1 MAETENKIEALEQE
15 AVKEVSEANAANPMA
30 DAPKKNAVAAEPN
43 HLKNDAEDLGAAVV
57 KPTDSNPDATKKVKQ
72 VSGQAPQKSQGS
84 ADPMPKLSGHNTKL
98 EGAEAEEGSEEI
110 KEGEM
115 PKAALDA
122 LKKHKEK
129 SEDKEPAKDK
139 KEVEETLDAG
149 EDSKMADKK
158 KEVNRKTANISAS
171 YGMKSASYKMK
182 KEEVDEH
189 VDALIAGQD
198 DLSEEFKTKAATVFE
213 SAVNSKVKEI
223 AESMEVEVKETYEQ
237 DIATAKEEL
246 TEKVDSYLSYVV
258 EEWMKENEIALER
271 GIKGEIAEDFI
282 TGLKKLFAEHY
293 IDVPDERYNV
303 LEDQA
308 AKIESLEKKLNEQ
321 IEKNVELNK
330 ENAVKSRKEIMAEVA
345 SDLADTSKEKF
356 AKLAEEIEWSDADS
370 FKSKCETIKESYFGV
385 KKEEVKDELHD
396 VAAGD
401 EASNEDL
408 SKAMAAY
415 TAAISK
421 TKDIK
426 IS

>member
-1 MAETENKIEALEQE
+1 MADTENKLEALEQE
-15 AVKEVSEANAANPMA
+15 VVEASANPQA
-30 DAPKKNAVAAEPN
+30 DAPKKNAVAAEPSKLSN
-43 HLKNDAEDLGAAVV
+43 EAEDLGAAVV

-72 VSGQAPQKSQGS
+72 VSGDAQQKSQGA
-84 ADPMPKLSGHNTKL
+84 ADPMPKLDSKMPGKAMEET
-98 EGAEAEEGSEEI
+98 EAEEGSEEI

-129 SEDKEPAKDK
+129 SEDKDADKKDEKEVKEMDMPKDDMKKDK
-139 KEVEETLDAG
+139 KPVNAMM
-149 EDSKMADKK
+149 KM
-158 KEVNRKTANISAS
+158 
-171 YGMKSASYKMK
+171 ASYKMK

-189 VDALIAGQD
+189 MNALVAGQD

-223 AESMEVEVKETYEQ
+223 AEAMEADVQTNYEQ
-237 DIATAKEEL
+237 DVAKAKEEL

-282 TGLKKLFAEHY
+282 SGLKKLFAEHY
-293 IDVPDERYNV
+293 IDVPDEKYNV

-308 AKIESLEKKLNEQ
+308 SKIEELEKKLNEQ

-330 ENAVKSRKEIMAEVA
+330 DNAEKSRKEIMAEVA
-345 SDLADTSKEKF
+345 GDLADTAKEKF
-356 AKLAEEIEWSDADS
+356 AKLAEEIEWSDAES
-370 FKSKCETIKESYFGV
+370 FKKKCETIKESYFG
-385 KKEEVKDELHD
+385 KKEEVKDKLDD

-408 SKAMAAY
+408 SQAMAAY

-426 IS
+426 LSNS

>member
-1 MAETENKIEALEQE
+1 MADTEKKLEALEQE
-15 AVKEVSEANAANPMA
+15 AVAEASTNPQA

-57 KPTDSNPDATKKVKQ
+57 KPTDSNPDATKKIKQ
-72 VSGQAPQKSQGS
+72 VSGDAQQKSQGA
-84 ADPMPKLSGHNTKL
+84 ADAMPKLAGHNTKL
-98 EGAEAEEGSEEI
+98 ESTEAEESSEEI

-129 SEDKEPAKDK
+129 SEDKESEDK
-139 KEVEETLDAG
+139 KDVKDVKEMDMPK
-149 EDSKMADKK
+149 DDKK
-158 KEVNRKTANISAS
+158 KMEPVKAG
-171 YGMKSASYKMK
+171 YMKSSYKMK
-182 KEEVDEH
+182 KEETDEH
-189 VDALIAGQD
+189 INALVAGQD

-223 AESMEVEVKETYEQ
+223 AEIMEADYNNQIEQ
-237 DIATAKEEL
+237 DSAKAKEEL

-308 AKIESLEKKLNEQ
+308 TKIESLEKKLNEQ

-330 ENAVKSRKEIMAEVA
+330 DNAVKSRKEIMAEVA

-370 FKSKCETIKESYFGV
+370 FKSKCETIKESYFGA
-385 KKEEVKDELHD
+385 KEEVKDSLHD
-396 VAAGD
+396 VAAEDG
-401 EASNEDL
+401 ASNEDL

-421 TKDIK
+421 TKDMK

>member
-1 MAETENKIEALEQE
+1 MAETDKVEALETVAE
-15 AVKEVSEANAANPMA
+15 ASANPQA
-30 DAPKKNAVAAEPN
+30 DAPKKNAVAAEPSHIASMN
-43 HLKNDAEDLGAAVV
+43 NAEDLGAAVV

-72 VSGQAPQKSQGS
+72 VSGDAQQKNSGA
-84 ADPMPKLSGHNTKL
+84 ADAMPKLKES
-98 EGAEAEEGSEEI
+98 EEAEEGSEEI

-122 LKKHKEK
+122 LKKHQDKKEDKEEK
-129 SEDKEPAKDK
+129 SEKSEEVKSDEKKDEKE
-139 KEVEETLDAG
+139 EG
-149 EDSKMADKK
+149 
-158 KEVNRKTANISAS
+158 

-189 VDALIAGQD
+189 MDALTAGSD

-223 AESMEVEVKETYEQ
+223 AETMEADYNNKLEQ
-237 DIATAKEEL
+237 ESAKAKEEL

-282 TGLKKLFAEHY
+282 SGLKKLFSEHY
-293 IDVPDERYNV
+293 IDVPDEKYDV
-303 LEDQA
+303 LEAQA
-308 AKIESLEKKLNEQ
+308 TKIEDLEKKLNEQ

-330 ENAVKSRKEIMAEVA
+330 DNSVKTQKEIMSEVA
-345 SDLADTSKEKF
+345 ADLADTQKEKF
-356 AKLAEEIEWSDADS
+356 AKLAEEIEYSNAED
-370 FKSKCETIKESYFGV
+370 FKKKCETIKESYFGQ
-385 KKEEVKDELHD
+385 KKEATESLDD
-396 VAAGD
+396 VAAAG
-401 EASNEDL
+401 ETSNEDL

>member
-1 MAETENKIEALEQE
+1 MAETENKVEALEKE
-15 AVKEVSEANAANPMA
+15 AVAEASANPQA
-30 DAPKKNAVAAEPN
+30 DAPKKNAVAAEPSHIASMN
-43 HLKNDAEDLGAAVV
+43 NAEDLGAAVV

-72 VSGQAPQKSQGS
+72 VSGDAQQKSQGA
-84 ADPMPKLSGHNTKL
+84 ADPMPKLKEQEETK
-98 EGAEAEEGSEEI
+98 EGSEEI

-129 SEDKEPAKDK
+129 KEDKEEKSEKSEEVKSDEK
-139 KEVEETLDAG
+139 K
-149 EDSKMADKK
+149 ADE
-158 KEVNRKTANISAS
+158 KEG

-189 VDALIAGQD
+189 MNAMVAGQD

-223 AESMEVEVKETYEQ
+223 AETMDADYNNKLEQ
-237 DIATAKEEL
+237 ESAKAKEEL

-282 TGLKKLFAEHY
+282 SGLKKLFSEHY
-293 IDVPDERYNV
+293 IDVPDEKYDV
-303 LEDQA
+303 LEAQA
-308 AKIESLEKKLNEQ
+308 TKIEDLEKKLNEQ

-330 ENAVKSRKEIMAEVA
+330 DNADKTKNEVMAEVA
-345 SDLADTSKEKF
+345 NDLADTQKEKF
-356 AKLAEEIEWSDADS
+356 AKLAEEIEYSNAED
-370 FKSKCETIKESYFGV
+370 FKKKCETIKESYFGQ
-385 KKEEVKDELHD
+385 KKEATESLDD
-396 VAAGD
+396 VAADG
-401 EASNEDL
+401 ETSNEDL

>member
-1 MAETENKIEALEQE
+1 MADTENKLEALEQE
-15 AVKEVSEANAANPMA
+15 VVEASANPQA
-30 DAPKKNAVAAEPN
+30 DAPKKNAVAAEPSKLSN
-43 HLKNDAEDLGAAVV
+43 EAEDLGAAVV

-72 VSGQAPQKSQGS
+72 VSGDAQQKSQGA
-84 ADPMPKLSGHNTKL
+84 ADPMPKLDSKMPGKAMEET
-98 EGAEAEEGSEEI
+98 EAEEGSEEI

-129 SEDKEPAKDK
+129 SEDKDADKKDEKEVKEMDHMDKDK
-139 KEVEETLDAG
+139 KKMEPVKAG
-149 EDSKMADKK
+149 
-158 KEVNRKTANISAS
+158 
-171 YGMKSASYKMK
+171 YMKSSYKMK

-189 VDALIAGQD
+189 MDALVAGQD

-223 AESMEVEVKETYEQ
+223 AEQMEADVQTNYEQ
-237 DIATAKEEL
+237 DIAKAKEEL

-282 TGLKKLFAEHY
+282 SGLKKLFAEHY
-293 IDVPDERYNV
+293 IDVPDEKYNV

-308 AKIESLEKKLNEQ
+308 SKIEELEKKLNEQ

-330 ENAVKSRKEIMAEVA
+330 DNAEKTRNEIMSEVA
-345 SDLADTSKEKF
+345 SDLADTAKEKF
-356 AKLAEEIEWSDADS
+356 AKLAEEIEWSDAES
-370 FKSKCETIKESYFGV
+370 FKKKCETIKESYFG
-385 KKEEVKDELHD
+385 KKEEVKDKLDD

-408 SKAMAAY
+408 SQAMAAY

-426 IS
+426 LSNS

>member
-1 MAETENKIEALEQE
+1 MADTEKKLEALEQE
-15 AVKEVSEANAANPMA
+15 AVAEASANPQA

-57 KPTDSNPDATKKVKQ
+57 KPTDSNPDATKKIKQ
-72 VSGQAPQKSQGS
+72 VSGDAPQKNQGA
-84 ADPMPKLSGHNTKL
+84 ADPMPKLKEEQEET
-98 EGAEAEEGSEEI
+98 EEGSEEI

-129 SEDKEPAKDK
+129 SEDKDAEDK
-139 KEVEETLDAG
+139 KDVKDVKEEDMPKDDEKKTVKAG
-149 EDSKMADKK
+149 
-158 KEVNRKTANISAS
+158 
-171 YGMKSASYKMK
+171 YMKSSYKMK

-189 VDALIAGQD
+189 MDALVAGQD

-223 AESMEVEVKETYEQ
+223 AEQMEADVQTNYEQ
-237 DIATAKEEL
+237 DIAKAKEEL

-282 TGLKKLFAEHY
+282 SGLKKLFAEHY
-293 IDVPDERYNV
+293 IDVPDEKYNV
-303 LEDQA
+303 LEEQA
-308 AKIESLEKKLNEQ
+308 SKIEDLEKKLNEQ

-330 ENAVKSRKEIMAEVA
+330 DNAEKSRKEIMAEVA
-345 SDLADTSKEKF
+345 SDLADTAKEKF
-356 AKLAEEIEWSDADS
+356 AKLAEEIEWSDAES
-370 FKSKCETIKESYFGV
+370 FKQKCETIKESYFGA
-385 KKEEVKDELHD
+385 KAEVKDELHD

>member
-1 MAETENKIEALEQE
+1 MADTENKLEALEQE
-15 AVKEVSEANAANPMA
+15 VVEASANPQA
-30 DAPKKNAVAAEPN
+30 DAPKKNAVAAEPSKLSN
-43 HLKNDAEDLGAAVV
+43 EAEDLGPAVV
-57 KPTDSNPDATKKVKQ
+57 KPTDSNPDATKKTKQ
-72 VSGQAPQKSQGS
+72 VSGDAQQKSQGA

-98 EGAEAEEGSEEI
+98 ESTETEEGSEEI

-129 SEDKEPAKDK
+129 SEDKDADKKDEKEVKEMDHMDKDK
-139 KEVEETLDAG
+139 KKMEPVKAG
-149 EDSKMADKK
+149 
-158 KEVNRKTANISAS
+158 
-171 YGMKSASYKMK
+171 YMKSSYKMK

-189 VDALIAGQD
+189 MNALVAGQD

-223 AESMEVEVKETYEQ
+223 AEAMEADVQTNYEQ
-237 DIATAKEEL
+237 DIAKAKEEL

-282 TGLKKLFAEHY
+282 SGLKKLFAEHY
-293 IDVPDERYNV
+293 IDVPDEKYNV

-308 AKIESLEKKLNEQ
+308 SKIEELEKKLNEQ

-330 ENAVKSRKEIMAEVA
+330 DNAEKSRKEIMAEVA
-345 SDLADTSKEKF
+345 GDLADTAKEKF
-356 AKLAEEIEWSDADS
+356 AKLAEEIEWSDAES
-370 FKSKCETIKESYFGV
+370 FKKKCETIKESYFG
-385 KKEEVKDELHD
+385 KKEEVKDKLDD

-408 SKAMAAY
+408 SQAMAAY

-426 IS
+426 LSNS

>member
-1 MAETENKIEALEQE
+1 MADTENKLEALEQE
-15 AVKEVSEANAANPMA
+15 VVEASANPQA
-30 DAPKKNAVAAEPN
+30 DAPKKNAVAAEPSKLSN
-43 HLKNDAEDLGAAVV
+43 EAEDLGAAVV

-72 VSGQAPQKSQGS
+72 VSGDAQQKSQGA
-84 ADPMPKLSGHNTKL
+84 ADPMPKLDSKMPGKAMEET
-98 EGAEAEEGSEEI
+98 EAEEGSEEI

-129 SEDKEPAKDK
+129 SEEKETDKKDEKEVKEMDHMDKDK
-139 KEVEETLDAG
+139 KKMEPVKAG
-149 EDSKMADKK
+149 
-158 KEVNRKTANISAS
+158 
-171 YGMKSASYKMK
+171 YMKSSYKMK

-189 VDALIAGQD
+189 MNALVAGQD

-223 AESMEVEVKETYEQ
+223 AEAMEADVQTNYEQ
-237 DIATAKEEL
+237 DLAKAKEEL

-271 GIKGEIAEDFI
+271 GIKCEIAEDFI
-282 TGLKKLFAEHY
+282 SGLKKLFAEHY
-293 IDVPDERYNV
+293 IDVPDEKYNV

-308 AKIESLEKKLNEQ
+308 SKIEELEKKLNEQ

-330 ENAVKSRKEIMAEVA
+330 DNAEKSRKEIMAEVA
-345 SDLADTSKEKF
+345 GDLADTAKEKF

-370 FKSKCETIKESYFGV
+370 FKQKCETIKESYFG
-385 KKEEVKDELHD
+385 KKEEVKDKLDD

-408 SKAMAAY
+408 SQAMAAY

-426 IS
+426 LSNS

>member
-1 MAETENKIEALEQE
+1 MAETEKKIEAMEQE
-15 AVKEVSEANAANPMA
+15 AVAEANAANPQA
-30 DAPKKNAVAAEPN
+30 SAPTKNAVAAEPM
-43 HLKNDAEDLGAAVV
+43 KKVGEAEDLGPAVV
-57 KPTDSNPDATKKVKQ
+57 KPTDSNPSASKKIKQ
-72 VSGQAPQKSQGS
+72 VSGDAQQKNQGA
-84 ADPMPKLSGHNTKL
+84 ADPMPKLKESEET
-98 EGAEAEEGSEEI
+98 EEGSEEI

-115 PKAALDA
+115 PKAAIDA
-122 LKKHKEK
+122 LKKHQ
-129 SEDKEPAKDK
+129 DK
-139 KEVEETLDAG
+139 KEDKSEKS
-149 EDSKMADKK
+149 DSKDE
-158 KEVNRKTANISAS
+158 KEEG

-189 VDALIAGQD
+189 MDALTAGSD

-223 AESMEVEVKETYEQ
+223 AETMEADYNNKLEQ
-237 DIATAKEEL
+237 ESAKAKEEL

-293 IDVPDERYNV
+293 IDVPDDKYNV

-308 AKIESLEKKLNEQ
+308 SKIEDLEKKLNEQ

-330 ENAVKSRKEIMAEVA
+330 DNADKSRNEIMAEVA
-345 SDLADTSKEKF
+345 SDLADTAKEKF

-370 FKSKCETIKESYFGV
+370 FKKKCETIKESYFG
-385 KKEEVKDELHD
+385 KKEEVKDQLHD

-401 EASNEDL
+401 ELSNEDL

-421 TKDIK
+421 TKDMK

>member
-1 MAETENKIEALEQE
+1 MADTENKLEALEQE
-15 AVKEVSEANAANPMA
+15 AVAEASNPQA

-57 KPTDSNPDATKKVKQ
+57 KPTDSNPDATKKSKQ
-72 VSGQAPQKSQGS
+72 VSGDAQQKSQGA
-84 ADPMPKLSGHNTKL
+84 ADPMPTLTGHNTKL
-98 EGAEAEEGSEEI
+98 ENAETEEGSEEI

-122 LKKHKEK
+122 LKKHQGKKDDSKEEETEVK
-129 SEDKEPAKDK
+129 SDK
-139 KEVEETLDAG
+139 KDEKE
-149 EDSKMADKK
+149 SYSMKK
-158 KEVNRKTANISAS
+158 
-171 YGMKSASYKMK
+171 ASYKMN
-182 KEEVDEH
+182 KEETQEH
-189 VDALIAGQD
+189 VNALIAGQD
-198 DLSEEFKTKAATVFE
+198 DLSEEFKEKAATVFE

-223 AESMEVEVKETYEQ
+223 AESMEADVKETYEQ
-237 DIATAKEEL
+237 DVAKHKEEL
-246 TEKVDSYLSYVV
+246 TEKVDSYLAYVV

-330 ENAVKSRKEIMAEVA
+330 DNAVKTRKEIMSEA
-345 SDLADTSKEKF
+345 SNGLADTAKEKF
-356 AKLAEEIEWSDADS
+356 AKLVEEIEWSDADS
-370 FKSKCETIKESYFGV
+370 FKTKCETIKESYFGI
-385 KKEEVKDELHD
+385 KEEVKDTLHD
-396 VAAGD
+396 VAAEDGT
-401 EASNEDL
+401 SNEDL

-421 TKDIK
+421 TKDMK

>member
-1 MAETENKIEALEQE
+1 MAETDKVEALETVAE
-15 AVKEVSEANAANPMA
+15 ASANPQA
-30 DAPKKNAVAAEPN
+30 DAPKKNAVAAEPSHIASMN
-43 HLKNDAEDLGAAVV
+43 NAEDLGAAVV
-57 KPTDSNPDATKKVKQ
+57 KPTDSNPDATKKTKQ
-72 VSGQAPQKSQGS
+72 VSGDAQQKNQGA
-84 ADPMPKLSGHNTKL
+84 ADPMPKLKES
-98 EGAEAEEGSEEI
+98 EEAEEGSEEI

-122 LKKHKEK
+122 LKKHQDKKEDKEEK
-129 SEDKEPAKDK
+129 SEKSEEVKSDEKKDEKE
-139 KEVEETLDAG
+139 EG
-149 EDSKMADKK
+149 
-158 KEVNRKTANISAS
+158 

-189 VDALIAGQD
+189 MDALTAGSD

-223 AESMEVEVKETYEQ
+223 AETMEADYNNKLEQ
-237 DIATAKEEL
+237 ESAKAKEEL

-282 TGLKKLFAEHY
+282 SGLKKLFSEHY
-293 IDVPDERYNV
+293 IDVPDEKYDV
-303 LEDQA
+303 LEAQA
-308 AKIESLEKKLNEQ
+308 TKIEDLEKKLNEQ

-330 ENAVKSRKEIMAEVA
+330 DNSEKTQKEIMSEVA
-345 SDLADTSKEKF
+345 ADLADTQKEKF
-356 AKLAEEIEWSDADS
+356 AKLAEEIEYSNAED
-370 FKSKCETIKESYFGV
+370 FKKKCETIKESYFGQ
-385 KKEEVKDELHD
+385 KKEATESLDD
-396 VAAGD
+396 VAAAG
-401 EASNEDL
+401 ETSNEDL

>member
-1 MAETENKIEALEQE
+1 MADTENKLEALEQE
-15 AVKEVSEANAANPMA
+15 VVEASANPQA
-30 DAPKKNAVAAEPN
+30 DAPKKNAVAAEPSKLSN
-43 HLKNDAEDLGAAVV
+43 EAEDLGPAVV
-57 KPTDSNPDATKKVKQ
+57 KPTDSNPDATKKTKQ
-72 VSGQAPQKSQGS
+72 VSGDAQQKSQGA
-84 ADPMPKLSGHNTKL
+84 ADPMPKLDSKMPGKAMEET
-98 EGAEAEEGSEEI
+98 EAEEGSEEI

-129 SEDKEPAKDK
+129 SEDKDADKKDEKEVKEMDHMDKDK
-139 KEVEETLDAG
+139 KKMEPVKAG
-149 EDSKMADKK
+149 
-158 KEVNRKTANISAS
+158 
-171 YGMKSASYKMK
+171 YMKSSYKMK

-189 VDALIAGQD
+189 MNALVAGQD

-223 AESMEVEVKETYEQ
+223 AEQMEADVQTNYEQ
-237 DIATAKEEL
+237 DIAKAKEEL

-282 TGLKKLFAEHY
+282 SGLKKLFSEHY
-293 IDVPDERYNV
+293 IDVPDEKYDV
-303 LEDQA
+303 LEAQA
-308 AKIESLEKKLNEQ
+308 TKIEDLEKKLNEQ

-330 ENAVKSRKEIMAEVA
+330 DNADKTKNEVMAEVA
-345 SDLADTSKEKF
+345 NDLADTQKEKF
-356 AKLAEEIEWSDADS
+356 AKLAEEIEYSNAED
-370 FKSKCETIKESYFGV
+370 FKKKCETIKESYFGQ
-385 KKEEVKDELHD
+385 KKEATESLDD
-396 VAAGD
+396 VAADG
-401 EASNEDL
+401 ETSNEDL

>member
-1 MAETENKIEALEQE
+1 MADTENKLEALEQE
-15 AVKEVSEANAANPMA
+15 VVEASANPQA
-30 DAPKKNAVAAEPN
+30 DAPKKNAVAAEPSKLSN
-43 HLKNDAEDLGAAVV
+43 EAEDLGPAVV
-57 KPTDSNPDATKKVKQ
+57 KPTDSNPDATKKTKQ
-72 VSGQAPQKSQGS
+72 VSGDAQQKSQGA
-84 ADPMPKLSGHNTKL
+84 ADPMPKLDSKMPGKAMEET
-98 EGAEAEEGSEEI
+98 EAEEGSEEI

-129 SEDKEPAKDK
+129 SEDKDADKKDEKEVKEMDHMDKDK
-139 KEVEETLDAG
+139 KKMEPVKAG
-149 EDSKMADKK
+149 
-158 KEVNRKTANISAS
+158 
-171 YGMKSASYKMK
+171 YMKSSYKMK

-189 VDALIAGQD
+189 MNALVAGQD

-223 AESMEVEVKETYEQ
+223 AEAMEADVQTNYEQ
-237 DIATAKEEL
+237 DVAKAKEEL

-282 TGLKKLFAEHY
+282 SGLKKLFAEHY
-293 IDVPDERYNV
+293 IDVPDEKYNV

-308 AKIESLEKKLNEQ
+308 SKIEELEKKLNEQ

-330 ENAVKSRKEIMAEVA
+330 DNAEKSRKEIMAEVA
-345 SDLADTSKEKF
+345 GDLADTAKEKF

-370 FKSKCETIKESYFGV
+370 FKQKCETIKESYFG
-385 KKEEVKDELHD
+385 KKEEVKDKLDD

-408 SKAMAAY
+408 SQAMAAY

-426 IS
+426 LSNS

>member
-1 MAETENKIEALEQE
+1 MADTENKLEALEQE
-15 AVKEVSEANAANPMA
+15 VVEASVNPQA
-30 DAPKKNAVAAEPN
+30 DAPKKNAVAAEPSHIAKMN
-43 HLKNDAEDLGAAVV
+43 NAEDLGPAVV
-57 KPTDSNPDATKKVKQ
+57 KPTDSNPDATKKTKQ
-72 VSGQAPQKSQGS
+72 VSGDAQQKSQGA

-98 EGAEAEEGSEEI
+98 ESTETEEGSEEI

-129 SEDKEPAKDK
+129 SEEKEDKKDEKEVKEMDHADDMKKKMKEPMK
-139 KEVEETLDAG
+139 AG
-149 EDSKMADKK
+149 YNMKM
-158 KEVNRKTANISAS
+158 
-171 YGMKSASYKMK
+171 ASYKMK

-189 VDALIAGQD
+189 MDALVAGQD

-223 AESMEVEVKETYEQ
+223 AEAMEADVQTNYEQ
-237 DIATAKEEL
+237 DIAKAKEEL

-282 TGLKKLFAEHY
+282 SGLKKLFAEHY
-293 IDVPDERYNV
+293 IDVPDEKYNV

-308 AKIESLEKKLNEQ
+308 SKIEDLEKKLNEQ

-330 ENAVKSRKEIMAEVA
+330 DNADKSRKEIMAEVA
-345 SDLADTSKEKF
+345 SDLADTAKEKF
-356 AKLAEEIEWSDADS
+356 AKLAEEIEWSDAES
-370 FKSKCETIKESYFGV
+370 FKKKCETIKESYFG
-385 KKEEVKDELHD
+385 KKEEVKDKLDD

-408 SKAMAAY
+408 SQAMAAY

-426 IS
+426 LSNS

>member
-1 MAETENKIEALEQE
+1 MADTENKLEALEQE
-15 AVKEVSEANAANPMA
+15 VVEASANPQA
-30 DAPKKNAVAAEPN
+30 DAPKKNAVAAEPSKLSN
-43 HLKNDAEDLGAAVV
+43 EAEDLGPAVV
-57 KPTDSNPDATKKVKQ
+57 KPTDSNPDATKKTKQ
-72 VSGQAPQKSQGS
+72 VSGDAQQKSQGA
-84 ADPMPKLSGHNTKL
+84 ADPMPKLDSKMPGKAMEET
-98 EGAEAEEGSEEI
+98 EAEEGSEEI

-129 SEDKEPAKDK
+129 SEDKEDKKDEKEVKEMDHMDKDK
-139 KEVEETLDAG
+139 KKMEPVKAG
-149 EDSKMADKK
+149 
-158 KEVNRKTANISAS
+158 
-171 YGMKSASYKMK
+171 YMKSSYKMK

-189 VDALIAGQD
+189 MNALVAGQD

-223 AESMEVEVKETYEQ
+223 AETMEADVQTNYEQ
-237 DIATAKEEL
+237 DIAKAKEEL

-282 TGLKKLFAEHY
+282 SGLKKLFAEHY
-293 IDVPDERYNV
+293 IDVPDEKYNV

-308 AKIESLEKKLNEQ
+308 SKIEELEKKLNEQ

-330 ENAVKSRKEIMAEVA
+330 DNAEKTRNEIMSEVA
-345 SDLADTSKEKF
+345 GDLADTAKEKF
-356 AKLAEEIEWSDADS
+356 AKLAEEIEWSDAES
-370 FKSKCETIKESYFGV
+370 FKKKCETIKESYFG
-385 KKEEVKDELHD
+385 KKEEVKDKLDD

-408 SKAMAAY
+408 SQAMAAY

-426 IS
+426 LSNS